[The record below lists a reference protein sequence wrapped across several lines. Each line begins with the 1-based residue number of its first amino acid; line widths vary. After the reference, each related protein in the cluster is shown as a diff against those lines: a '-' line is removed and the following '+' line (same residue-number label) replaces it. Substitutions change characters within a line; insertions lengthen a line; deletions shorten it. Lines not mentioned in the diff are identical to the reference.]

1 MARLWYG
8 RTPAEFVID
17 FGATADI
24 LDDQAEPTGEQ
35 GVTVLLPLQP
45 RELGVYTAPD
55 PSEQTTDLLDESGN
69 PIESI
74 STDTNLDDLATYP
87 RFQGPE
93 DHEGPLFV
101 SADGLRFYR
110 LEPDSTE
117 LYGRVTAL
125 EAASGVSLATTDL
138 TDVSDDVSQRTD
150 GAVLAWD
157 EAEEAYVPAQPSEF
171 VSGVASVNGQDGDV
185 ELTAGDVGAAPAT
198 HTHSGADITSG
209 TVDVARLPV
218 GTNSWQV
225 AAGNHTHAINHV
237 QGLQA
242 ALDEKVTASEVAKV
256 WPVIG
261 PNDPTPPGAQD
272 GDIIVRRVQ

>member
-1 MARLWYG
+1 
-8 RTPAEFVID
+8 
-17 FGATADI
+17 DI

-45 RELGVYTAPD
+45 RALGVYTAPD
-55 PSEQTTDLLDESGN
+55 PSEQTTDLLDESGQ

-74 STDTNLDDLATYP
+74 STATDLAALATYP

-101 SADGLRFYR
+101 SADGLRFCR

-125 EAASGVSLATTDL
+125 EAVSGVSLATTDL

-157 EAEEAYVPAQPSEF
+157 EAEEAYVPAQPSEL
-171 VSGVASVNGQDGDV
+171 VSG
-185 ELTAGDVGAAPAT
+185 AG
-198 HTHSGADITSG
+198 
-209 TVDVARLPV
+209 
-218 GTNSWQV
+218 
-225 AAGNHTHAINHV
+225 
-237 QGLQA
+237 GLA
-242 ALDEKVTASEVAKV
+242 
-256 WPVIG
+256 
-261 PNDPTPPGAQD
+261 
-272 GDIIVRRVQ
+272 